1 MTDINLQNYILSE
14 RSSLISDAVIKFE
27 LNKSR
32 TVFIADDQMKVKGVI
47 TEGDVVRALLSGIEL
62 KSLAKNIINISFKF
76 VAENSNLDYAR
87 IEALKVISQM
97 NSLAVP
103 IVNNEMTLIE
113 VITIRDYFNFTA
125 GFLNDYQK

>member
-97 NSLAVP
+97 NILAVP